1 MSDCPS
7 NVTPSVALNDEILHD
22 HPLTTEEP
30 ITNTELRDEF
40 KDINDVRPED
50 DQVPLAVIVDKED
63 PNLYIPGSNSASD
76 DEATLEEEETP
87 EIIVDNDNSNTTST
101 STSTTS
107 ATPKTS
113 APVSMMLLHH
123 TTATTVTT
131 TAATAAGA
139 LDISPISN
147 TALKEDTTD
156 DDDDE
161 TDDELMRITEAN
173 RFIAVDPKPAAANNN
188 DTTTTN
194 KAAMGRNKSLRS
206 QSVSTRRALLVFSDN
221 PTVTKKS
228 DRIIVHNHYGAGPK
242 GALENDLKPKR
253 RSRSYL
259 VACDFSEESFHA
271 IEWTM
276 GTMMRD
282 GDKLYVV
289 TAVNREDNP
298 ELVKEAGLS
307 LSKEVTKIEKI
318 RLKYFFGCI

>member
-7 NVTPSVALNDEILHD
+7 NVTPAVALNDEILPD
-22 HPLTTEEP
+22 HPMTTEEP
-30 ITNTELRDEF
+30 INNTELREEV
-40 KDINDVRPED
+40 KDMNDVSPED

-76 DEATLEEEETP
+76 DEVTLEDEETP
-87 EIIVDNDNSNTTST
+87 EIIIDDNTTK
-101 STSTTS
+101 
-107 ATPKTS
+107 TPV
-113 APVSMMLLHH
+113 PVSMMLLHH
-123 TTATTVTT
+123 TPATTVTT

-147 TALKEDTTD
+147 TAFEKEDTT
-156 DDDDE
+156 DDDE

-173 RFIAVDPKPAAANNN
+173 RFIAVDPKPNTDTTANANNN
-188 DTTTTN
+188 
-194 KAAMGRNKSLRS
+194 KSMSRNKSLRS
-206 QSVSTRRALLVFSDN
+206 QSVSTRRALLVFSEN

-242 GALENDLKPKR
+242 GSLENDLKPTR

-282 GDKLYVV
+282 GDKLYVA

-298 ELVKEAGLS
+298 DLVKEAGLS
-307 LSKEVTKIEKI
+307 LSKEVKKKTS
-318 RLKYFFGCI
+318 LKYFFLMHLTSSSLS

>member
-1 MSDCPS
+1 MNDCPS
-7 NVTPSVALNDEILHD
+7 NVTPAVALNDEILHD
-22 HPLTTEEP
+22 HPMTTEEP
-30 ITNTELRDEF
+30 INNSELRDEV
-40 KDINDVRPED
+40 KDMNDVSPED
-50 DQVPLAVIVDKED
+50 DQVPLAVIVDRED

-76 DEATLEEEETP
+76 DEVTFEDEQTP
-87 EIIVDNDNSNTTST
+87 DIIIDDNTTKI
-101 STSTTS
+101 
-107 ATPKTS
+107 PV
-113 APVSMMLLHH
+113 PVSMMLLHH
-123 TTATTVTT
+123 TPATTVTT
-131 TAATAAGA
+131 TATTAAGA

-147 TALKEDTTD
+147 TAFEKEDTT
-156 DDDDE
+156 DDDE

-173 RFIAVDPKPAAANNN
+173 RFIALDPKPNTNNN
-188 DTTTTN
+188 S
-194 KAAMGRNKSLRS
+194 MSRNKSLRS
-206 QSVSTRRALLVFSDN
+206 QSISTRRALLVFSEN

-242 GALENDLKPKR
+242 GSLENDLKPKR

-282 GDKLYVV
+282 GDKLYVA

-307 LSKEVTKIEKI
+307 LSKEVKKN
-318 RLKYFFGCI
+318 